1 MAPLNIK
8 SNMQQKIAQFLLSSL
23 TKSTSQKKKKK
34 SQGKRHIQIDK

>member
-23 TKSTSQKKKKK
+23 TKSTSQKKKKNPK
-34 SQGKRHIQIDK
+34 AKGTFK